1 MLPAHHIRTSVAL
14 GAASATVIAALLLH
28 PRSPSCPPPTL
39 SQSELSLSARL
50 VSDHVVAGEQDL
62 VVTIKAPDDRATH
75 RPPLSV
81 AVVIDR
87 SGSMSGDPLTN
98 AKAAADRL
106 VDMLDERDAF
116 TIIAYSSTDEIIT
129 GITRA
134 TPDAKQRAHT
144 AIANIWAHGGTCIS
158 CGINEGA
165 NELMK
170 TPIAGGLSRMVL
182 ISDGQANEGIYNRD
196 DLAQLAAN
204 TAAHGVSLS
213 AVGVGLDFDEMTMM
227 RLARVGH
234 GNYYYAEN
242 TRTLGDMFAQ
252 ELGGL
257 TQTVAADLRLDI
269 KESATTHVVDAYGYP
284 LLREGGAITVP
295 VADLRAGEVRKVVL
309 RVMVTGNDVAALD
322 LGWRRV
328 SDGAHR
334 DSQAIVATTLTTD
347 PLEQARTID
356 RVTLQEAE
364 AAHSARIVEEAAR
377 TYETQG
383 ADAAQQVLERHM
395 ADLDKNGMIDAPT
408 KAKLEDAEGKVRM
421 DFAKKPAPAA
431 TKSAR
436 AAAYELAQ

>member
-1 MLPAHHIRTSVAL
+1 MLPAHHIRTSVAIA
-14 GAASATVIAALLLH
+14 AASATVIAALLLH
-28 PRSPSCPPPTL
+28 PRKASGPAPSL
-39 SQSELSLSARL
+39 VHSELALSARL
-50 VSDHVVAGEQDL
+50 VADRVVAGEQDL
-62 VVTIKAPDDRATH
+62 VVTIQAPAAH
-75 RPPLSV
+75 APARPPLSV

-87 SGSMSGDPLTN
+87 SGSMSGEPLTN

-116 TIIAYSSTDEIIT
+116 TIIAYSSTDEVIT

-134 TPDAKQRAHT
+134 TPDAKQRAHQ
-144 AIANIWAHGGTCIS
+144 AIEAMWAHGGTCIS

-165 NELMK
+165 SELMR
-170 TPIAGGLSRMVL
+170 TPIASGLERMVL

-204 TAAHGVSLS
+204 TAAHGVSIT
-213 AVGVGLDFDEMTMM
+213 AVGVGVDFDEMTMM

-234 GNYYYAEN
+234 GNYDYVEN
-242 TRTLGDMFAQ
+242 TATLADMFAQ

-257 TQTVAADLRLDI
+257 TQTVAADLRLEI
-269 KESATTHVVDAYGYP
+269 EESASTRVIDAYGYP
-284 LLREGGAITVP
+284 LLREGGSLVVP
-295 VADLRAGEVRKVVL
+295 VADLRAGEERKVVL
-309 RVMVTGNDVAALD
+309 RVMVSGNDVASLD

-347 PLEQARTID
+347 PGEQLRTID
-356 RVTLQEAE
+356 RPTLAEAE
-364 AAHSARIVEEAAR
+364 AAHSARVVEQAAR

-383 ADAAQQVLERHM
+383 AAAAQQVIDRHM
-395 ADLDKNGMIDAPT
+395 ADLDQNGMLDAPT
-408 KAKLEDAEGKVRM
+408 KQKLQAAEGQVRN

-436 AAAYELAQ
+436 AAAYQLAQ

>member
-1 MLPAHHIRTSVAL
+1 MVPAHQIRTSLAMAAAG
-14 GAASATVIAALLLH
+14 GAVIAAILLQPKH
-28 PRSPSCPPPTL
+28 PRCVEPSL
-39 SQSELSLSARL
+39 VQSELALSARL
-50 VSDHVVAGEQDL
+50 VSDRVVAGEQDL
-62 VVTIKAPDDRATH
+62 VVTIKAPAAHATQ

-87 SGSMSGDPLTN
+87 SGSMSGEPLTN

-116 TIIAYSSTDEIIT
+116 TIVAYSSTDEIIT
-129 GITRA
+129 GIARA
-134 TPDAKQRAHT
+134 TPDAKQRAHQ
-144 AIANIWAHGGTCIS
+144 AIEGIWAHGGTCIS
-158 CGINEGA
+158 CGINQGA
-165 NELMK
+165 SELMR
-170 TPIAGGLSRMVL
+170 TPILAGLSRMVL
-182 ISDGQANEGIYNRD
+182 ISDGQANEGVYNRD
-196 DLAQLAAN
+196 DLAQLAGS
-204 TAAHGVSLS
+204 TAAHGVSIS

-242 TRTLGDMFAQ
+242 TATLADMFAQ

-269 KESATTHVVDAYGYP
+269 KESATTKVVDAYGYP
-284 LLREGGAITVP
+284 LLREGSSLVVP
-295 VADLRAGEVRKVVL
+295 VADLRAGEERKVVL

-334 DSQAIVATTLTTD
+334 DSQAVVATTITAD
-347 PLEQARTID
+347 SAEQLRTID
-356 RVTLQEAE
+356 RPTLQEAE
-364 AAHSARIVEEAAR
+364 AAHSARVVEEAAR

-383 ADAAQQVLERHM
+383 ADAAQQVIERHM

-408 KAKLEDAEGKVRM
+408 KAKLEAAEGQVRM